1 MKLEDLVHEA
11 PGNQRCALQKN
22 TQPCSRHAQCC
33 VPVVLGGWGEGRGG
47 DGGRRQEGS
56 IFSGNPCIVMAAGHL
71 QLTSLCDWLSL

>member
-33 VPVVLGGWGEGRGG
+33 VPVVLGGWGVGTGK
-47 DGGRRQEGS
+47 GRRQE
-56 IFSGNPCIVMAAGHL
+56 AGGRRVAYSQETPVL
-71 QLTSLCDWLSL
+71 WWLLVISS